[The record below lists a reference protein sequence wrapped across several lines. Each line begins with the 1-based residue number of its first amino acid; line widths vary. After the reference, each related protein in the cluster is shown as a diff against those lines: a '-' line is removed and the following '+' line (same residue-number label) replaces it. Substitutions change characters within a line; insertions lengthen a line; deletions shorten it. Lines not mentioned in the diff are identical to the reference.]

1 MTVLGSHVLLG
12 LAVAALAGTGIRL
25 AARCDAQGLAGVC
38 AAAVFGC
45 AIAGVEALLLG
56 LVGIGASALALA
68 AAAGVTWLVARSV
81 LPAPAPAPREQL
93 AEWWAAT
100 GPRGKAGAGALAA
113 LFLGWVAWQLR
124 YPALGVDGL
133 VYHLALS
140 GLWVHEGSPGDD
152 VQVIAGIP
160 FGNYPLTN
168 ELLTGWVMAISRSW
182 VIASVWSPLLALL
195 LGLSAWVGLR
205 ALDLPR
211 RVAGLAVA
219 ALLTLPLV
227 VGQLGGPLTD
237 LAALAWLV
245 TAGALCAASLR
256 DGGRPLL
263 LVPALV
269 AAGLAFGTKTTPA
282 LLLALALGAAAWHH
296 RRALGQMARP
306 LTVGAG
312 VAVAGGGVWA
322 IRNLVDH
329 GSPLWPFVS
338 SSFGDP
344 VPPRLE
350 EVSASFLDHPGTML
364 DGRIDDY
371 GLLLA
376 GALVVIAGALLL
388 PLLRRS
394 SASLAAG
401 GATLVALLAW
411 MAAPYTGITEST
423 DLAIG
428 ATRYL
433 LPAIAAA
440 TFAVALSAR
449 GAGRALR
456 AAAAVALAAA
466 AVLSALR
473 VLSLGFPLRP
483 GTGTIIGLLVLGA
496 GAGWGLARV
505 RARPAIPA
513 WAAPALAVA
522 GGALAAV
529 AAPGYVDRHADTGLV
544 DAALVLALG
553 EQPGFEDGS
562 ADVAMGPG
570 TIALAGGDRL
580 RHRVPL
586 ATADGGCE
594 ALRATLDRGWLVLQK
609 QPPSEE
615 YREMAVCM
623 RGSEPVWEDDYYEL
637 YSPAT

>member
-1 MTVLGSHVLLG
+1 MVLGSHVLLG

-25 AARCDAQGLAGVC
+25 AARCGARGPAGVC
-38 AAAVFGC
+38 AAAAFAC
-45 AIAGVEALLLG
+45 AIAAIEALLLG
-56 LVGIGASALALA
+56 LAGIGGSAIALA
-68 AAAGVTWLVARSV
+68 AAAGATWLAARRL

-93 AEWWAAT
+93 AAWWGAT
-100 GPRGKAGAGALAA
+100 GPHTKAGGGALAA
-113 LFLGWVAWQLR
+113 LFVGWVAWQLR
-124 YPALGVDGL
+124 YPSLSVDGL
-133 VYHLALS
+133 VYHLALP
-140 GLWVHEGSPGDD
+140 GLWVHEGSPGAD

-168 ELLTGWVMAISRSW
+168 ELLTGWALAISRSW
-182 VIASVWSPLLALL
+182 VIASLWSPLLALL
-195 LGLSAWVGLR
+195 LGLSAWAGLS
-205 ALDLPR
+205 ALQVPR

-227 VGQLGGPLTD
+227 VSQLGGPLTD

-245 TAGALCAASLR
+245 TAAALCAESLR

-263 LVPALV
+263 LVPALL

-282 LLLALALGAAAWHH
+282 LLLALALGAAAWRH
-296 RRALGQMARP
+296 RRALGGLAAP
-306 LTVGAG
+306 LAMAG
-312 VAVAGGGVWA
+312 VATLGAGGVWA
-322 IRNLVDH
+322 IRNLIEH
-329 GSPLWPFVS
+329 GSPLWPFVAT
-338 SSFGDP
+338 SFGDP
-344 VPPRLE
+344 VPPRLN

-364 DGRIDDY
+364 DGRLDDY

-376 GALVVIAGALLL
+376 GALVLFAAAALL

-394 SASLAAG
+394 RASLAAA
-401 GATLVALLAW
+401 GAAFVALLAW
-411 MAAPYTGITEST
+411 MAAPYTGISEST

-440 TFAVALSAR
+440 TLAVALSAR

-456 AAAAVALAAA
+456 ALAAAALATA

-483 GTGTIIGLLVLGA
+483 GTGTIVGLLVLGA
-496 GAGWGLARV
+496 GAGWGLARA
-505 RARPAIPA
+505 RIRPAIPA

-529 AAPGYVDRHADTGLV
+529 AAPGYVERHADVGLV
-544 DAALVLALG
+544 DAALVLALDR
-553 EQPGFEDGS
+553 QPGFQDGS

-586 ATADGGCE
+586 ATADGGCA
-594 ALRATLDRGWLVLQK
+594 ALRGRLQQGWLVLQK
-609 QPPSEE
+609 QPPTPE
-615 YREMAVCM
+615 YDRMAACM
-623 RGSEPVWEDDYYEL
+623 AGVRPAWEDDYYEL
-637 YSPAT
+637 YSPAA